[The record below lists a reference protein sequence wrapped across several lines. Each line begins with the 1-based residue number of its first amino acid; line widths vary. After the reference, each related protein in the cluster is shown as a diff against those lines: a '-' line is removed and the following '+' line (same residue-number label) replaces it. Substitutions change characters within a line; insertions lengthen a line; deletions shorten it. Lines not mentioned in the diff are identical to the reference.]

1 MSPRTGPRVQGSELD
16 ADASAV
22 IDLAGGRR
30 DDRET
35 HAEVAEREV
44 ERVNR
49 PRSRTRLAER
59 GERDC
64 LDHAAD
70 MALAVHVHG
79 AGDAVDE
86 APRTGRMREAELVPG
101 TGPAGAGRRS
111 FIDDLGA
118 GFEQREKGL

>member
-30 DDRET
+30 DDREA

-49 PRSRTRLAER
+49 PSSRTRLAER

-64 LDHAAD
+64 L
-70 MALAVHVHG
+70 ALAVHVHG

-118 GFEQREKGL
+118 GFEQREKG